1 MNLIV
6 NPRTLSGTIAVPG
19 SKSHTIRAVAL
30 AMMADGVSRIHALA
44 AVRAAKALGA
54 TVDRGTDAVWTVAG
68 TGGDLHQPADVI
80 DMANSGTSIK
90 IFAGLAALRPFPVS
104 FDGDESLR
112 SRPMAHLLSAL
123 EKLGVK
129 TEASFGRCPFTVRRR
144 QGGAGRGGE

>member
-30 AMMADGVSRIHALA
+30 AMMADGVSRIHAPLVSADTLA

-68 TGGDLHQPADVI
+68 TGGDLHQPHE
-80 DMANSGTSIK
+80 
-90 IFAGLAALRPFPVS
+90 ALRFR
-104 FDGDESLR
+104 DDRRLALR
-112 SRPMAHLLSAL
+112 L
-123 EKLGVK
+123 
-129 TEASFGRCPFTVRRR
+129 
-144 QGGAGRGGE
+144 